1 MQYLVYLY
9 TEESIETTRMV
20 TMSRCPQVAVRPPG
34 SSYDDDSKSMQ
45 ARVSVAG
52 LAWRNMESSFVHSL
66 ALPIQRCLRKEN
78 KKENDKMR

>member
-1 MQYLVYLY
+1 MHLH
-9 TEESIETTRMV
+9 TEESIETMRMG
-20 TMSRCPQVAVRPPG
+20 TMSRCPQVVVRPPG
-34 SSYDDDSKSMQ
+34 SSYDDSKSMQ

-78 KKENDKMR
+78 KIDNDKMR